1 MSAPLL
7 LFSVQYCLF
16 GARIAI
22 KQPSEKGNGGE
33 ADGKEYGIEILSV
46 RLFNGVCDGK
56 IQDTP
61 TE

>member
-1 MSAPLL
+1 MAQILA
-7 LFSVQYCLF
+7 QET
-16 GARIAI
+16 IAI